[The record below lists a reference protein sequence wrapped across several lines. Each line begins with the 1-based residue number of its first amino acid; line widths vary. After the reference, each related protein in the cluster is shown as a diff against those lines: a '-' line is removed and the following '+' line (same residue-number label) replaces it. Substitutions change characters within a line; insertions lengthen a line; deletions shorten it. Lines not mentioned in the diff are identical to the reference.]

1 MQGLLKGT
9 EMLLTE
15 EKKLNVKICQGS
27 DACEIVCGLISK
39 IEELGRE
46 NEHYRKIIEI
56 ATEEFEKKNG
66 YIIELEKEQQG
77 LKEYISGL
85 EKENKLLKEN
95 LEKEQGNVRLFQKML
110 FSRGS
115 EQQVEQRSDSEK
127 QEEVEYEE
135 TESGYVVKTTKR
147 GAKSGHKGHGR
158 KMHDN
163 LPLKEEIIDLPQ
175 DKKCCEI
182 CGKPLEDTGLCEE
195 SSEISVEK
203 TYYRIVK
210 KRKIYK
216 KTCNCNKRHIFV
228 KAPLPP
234 KLIGKGK
241 FSIEFWIELLINK
254 YMNHLPVT
262 RQISDMKSYG
272 IEVSSGTITGGFQF
286 IYSNYIIIL
295 YNALIIEL
303 RKTKRLHAD
312 ETGYYIFQEIEG
324 KKNHKWYVWGFVC
337 KNVRVFVLDAT
348 RSAKVLYQTLFN
360 MTPDDI
366 EKLTKNKPVDAN
378 NSKPLYIVNADKY
391 SAYKALQN
399 QGLILI
405 AYCWAH
411 QKREFEDAL
420 TKYPQDQ
427 ELKLWCEIW
436 RTKISLLYD
445 VNDERIKHT
454 KGSQD
459 FNQYH
464 NKLSDILD
472 WMEKEIEKQY
482 THPAQI
488 EIMNS
493 MKQHWSGL
501 TLFVQHPEIP
511 MDNNPCE
518 RALRPIVLG
527 INNYWG
533 NCSIWGGQL
542 LAAMHSIIQTCLLHG
557 ISPRSYLSYYFEECS
572 KRNSAP
578 NENEIE
584 LFLPHKLSEKI
595 KQKLKIPEKE
605 VPDDT

>member
-1 MQGLLKGT
+1 MA
-9 EMLLTE
+9 EMLLKQ
-15 EKKLNVKICQGS
+15 EKKSPIKVCLGAVSCETVQKLIDELQLVGVELRKNEQRIS
-27 DACEIVCGLISK
+27 DLEADIK
-39 IEELGRE
+39 ELRI
-46 NEHYRKIIEI
+46 YSL
-56 ATEEFEKKNG
+56 
-66 YIIELEKEQQG
+66 ELEQ
-77 LKEYISGL
+77 
-85 EKENKLLKEN
+85 ENKLLKKE
-95 LEKEQGNVRLFQKML
+95 LEKEKANVRLLQKML
-110 FSRGS
+110 FARGT
-115 EQQVEQRSDSEK
+115 EKQVEQRSGAEK
-127 QEEVEYEE
+127 REEVEYEE

-147 GAKSGHKGHGR
+147 GAKNGHKGHGR
-158 KMHDN
+158 KIPDN
-163 LPLKEEIIDLPQ
+163 LPVKEEIIDLPE

-182 CGKPLEDTGLCEE
+182 CGKPLKDTGLYEV
-195 SSEISVEK
+195 SSEISVK
-203 TYYRIVK
+203 KVYYIKKK

-216 KTCNCNKRHIFV
+216 KTCDCDKCHTLM
-228 KAPLPP
+228 KAPQSP
-234 KLIGKGK
+234 KLIPKGK
-241 FSIEFWIELLINK
+241 FSIEFWVELLINK

-272 IEVSSGTITGGFQF
+272 IEVSSGTITGGLQF
-286 IYSNYIIIL
+286 IYSNYVIAL

-303 RKTKRLHAD
+303 RKTKHLHAD
-312 ETGYYIFQEIEG
+312 ETGYYIFQEVEG
-324 KKNHKWYVWGFVC
+324 KKNYNWYMWGFVC
-337 KNVRVFVLDAT
+337 KSVILFVLDPT

-378 NSKPLYIVNADKY
+378 NSEPVYIVNADKY
-391 SAYKALQN
+391 SSYKALQN
-399 QGLILI
+399 QGLIVI

-427 ELKLWCEIW
+427 ELKPWVEIW
-436 RTKISLLYD
+436 ITKISLLYD

-454 KGSQD
+454 KDSYD

-464 NKLSDILD
+464 NKLIDILN
-472 WMEKEIEKQY
+472 WMEKEIEKQQY

-488 EIMNS
+488 EIMTS

-542 LAAMHSIIQTCLLHG
+542 LAAMHSIIQTCLLHR
-557 ISPRSYLSYYFEECS
+557 ISPRSYLIYYFEECT
-572 KRNSAP
+572 KRNSAHD
-578 NENEIE
+578 ENEID
-584 LFLPHKLSEKI
+584 LFLPHKLSEEI
-595 KQKLKIPEKE
+595 KQKLKIPETE
-605 VPDDT
+605 VLDDT

>member
-1 MQGLLKGT
+1 MA
-9 EMLLTE
+9 EMLLKL
-15 EKKLNVKICQGS
+15 EKKSPVKVCLGAVSCETVQKLIDELQLVGVELRKNEQRIS
-27 DACEIVCGLISK
+27 DLEADIK
-39 IEELGRE
+39 ELRI
-46 NEHYRKIIEI
+46 YSL
-56 ATEEFEKKNG
+56 
-66 YIIELEKEQQG
+66 ELEQ
-77 LKEYISGL
+77 
-85 EKENKLLKEN
+85 ENKLLKKE
-95 LEKEQGNVRLFQKML
+95 LEKEKANVRLLQKML
-110 FSRGS
+110 FARGT
-115 EQQVEQRSDSEK
+115 EKQVEQRSGAEK
-127 QEEVEYEE
+127 REEVEYEE

-147 GAKSGHKGHGR
+147 GAKNGHKGHGR
-158 KMHDN
+158 KIPDN
-163 LPLKEEIIDLPQ
+163 LPVKEEIIDLPE

-182 CGKPLEDTGLCEE
+182 CGKPLKDTGLYEV
-195 SSEISVEK
+195 SSEISVK
-203 TYYRIVK
+203 KVYYIKKK

-216 KTCNCNKRHIFV
+216 KTCDCDKCHTLM
-228 KAPLPP
+228 KAPQSP
-234 KLIGKGK
+234 KLIPKGK
-241 FSIEFWIELLINK
+241 FSIEFWVELLINK

-272 IEVSSGTITGGFQF
+272 IEVSSGTITGGLQF
-286 IYSNYIIIL
+286 IYSNYVIAL

-303 RKTKRLHAD
+303 RKTKHLHAD
-312 ETGYYIFQEIEG
+312 ETGYYIFQEVEG
-324 KKNHKWYVWGFVC
+324 KKNYNWYMWGFVC
-337 KNVRVFVLDAT
+337 KSVILFVLDPT

-378 NSKPLYIVNADKY
+378 NSEPVYIVNADKY
-391 SAYKALQN
+391 SSYKALQN
-399 QGLILI
+399 QGLIVI

-427 ELKLWCEIW
+427 ELKPWVEIW
-436 RTKISLLYD
+436 ITKISLLYD

-454 KGSQD
+454 KDSYD

-464 NKLSDILD
+464 NKLIDILD
-472 WMEKEIEKQY
+472 WMEKEIEKQQY

-488 EIMNS
+488 EIMTS

-542 LAAMHSIIQTCLLHG
+542 LAAMHSIIQTCLLHR
-557 ISPRSYLSYYFEECS
+557 ISPRSYLIYYFEECT
-572 KRNSAP
+572 KRNSAHD
-578 NENEIE
+578 ENEID
-584 LFLPHKLSEKI
+584 LFLPHKLSEEI
-595 KQKLKIPEKE
+595 KQKLKIPETE
-605 VPDDT
+605 VLDDT

>member
-1 MQGLLKGT
+1 MA
-9 EMLLTE
+9 EMLLKL
-15 EKKLNVKICQGS
+15 EKKSPVKVCLGAVSCETVQKLIDELQLVGVELRKNEQRIS
-27 DACEIVCGLISK
+27 DLEADIK
-39 IEELGRE
+39 ELRI
-46 NEHYRKIIEI
+46 YSL
-56 ATEEFEKKNG
+56 
-66 YIIELEKEQQG
+66 ELEQ
-77 LKEYISGL
+77 
-85 EKENKLLKEN
+85 ENKLLKKE
-95 LEKEQGNVRLFQKML
+95 LEKEKANVRLLQKML
-110 FSRGS
+110 FARGT
-115 EQQVEQRSDSEK
+115 EKQVEQRSGAEK
-127 QEEVEYEE
+127 REEVEYEE

-147 GAKSGHKGHGR
+147 GAKNGHKGHGR
-158 KMHDN
+158 KIPDN
-163 LPLKEEIIDLPQ
+163 LPVKEEIIDLPE

-182 CGKPLEDTGLCEE
+182 CGKPLKDTGLYEV
-195 SSEISVEK
+195 SSEISVK
-203 TYYRIVK
+203 KVYYIKKK

-216 KTCNCNKRHIFV
+216 KTCDCDKCHTLM
-228 KAPLPP
+228 KAPQSP
-234 KLIGKGK
+234 KLIPKGK
-241 FSIEFWIELLINK
+241 FSIEFWVELLINK

-272 IEVSSGTITGGFQF
+272 IEVSSGTITGGLQF
-286 IYSNYIIIL
+286 IYSNYVIAL

-303 RKTKRLHAD
+303 RKTKHLHAD
-312 ETGYYIFQEIEG
+312 ETGYYIFQEVEG
-324 KKNHKWYVWGFVC
+324 KKNYNWYMWGFVC
-337 KNVRVFVLDAT
+337 KSVILFVLDPT

-378 NSKPLYIVNADKY
+378 NSEPVYIVNADKY
-391 SAYKALQN
+391 SSYKALQN
-399 QGLILI
+399 QGLIVI

-427 ELKLWCEIW
+427 ELKPWVEIW
-436 RTKISLLYD
+436 ITKISLLYD

-454 KGSQD
+454 KDSYD

-464 NKLSDILD
+464 NKLIDILN
-472 WMEKEIEKQY
+472 WMEKEIEKQQY

-488 EIMNS
+488 EIMTS

-542 LAAMHSIIQTCLLHG
+542 LAAMHSIIQTCLLHR
-557 ISPRSYLSYYFEECS
+557 ISPRSYLIYYFEECT
-572 KRNSAP
+572 KRNSAYD
-578 NENEIE
+578 ENEID
-584 LFLPHKLSEKI
+584 LFLPHKLSEEI
-595 KQKLKIPEKE
+595 KQKLKIPETE
-605 VPDDT
+605 VLDDT

>member
-1 MQGLLKGT
+1 MA
-9 EMLLTE
+9 EMLLKQ
-15 EKKLNVKICQGS
+15 EKKSPVKVCLGAVSCETVQKLIDELQLVGVELRKNEQRIS
-27 DACEIVCGLISK
+27 DLEADIK
-39 IEELGRE
+39 ELRI
-46 NEHYRKIIEI
+46 YSL
-56 ATEEFEKKNG
+56 
-66 YIIELEKEQQG
+66 ELEQ
-77 LKEYISGL
+77 
-85 EKENKLLKEN
+85 ENKLLKKE
-95 LEKEQGNVRLFQKML
+95 LEKEKANVRLLQKML
-110 FSRGS
+110 FARGT
-115 EQQVEQRSDSEK
+115 EKQVEQRSGAEK
-127 QEEVEYEE
+127 REEVEYEE

-147 GAKSGHKGHGR
+147 GAKNGHKGHGR
-158 KMHDN
+158 KIPDN
-163 LPLKEEIIDLPQ
+163 LPVKEEIIDLPE

-182 CGKPLEDTGLCEE
+182 CGKPLKDTGLYEV
-195 SSEISVEK
+195 SSEISVK
-203 TYYRIVK
+203 KVYYIKKK

-216 KTCNCNKRHIFV
+216 KTCDCDKCHTLM
-228 KAPLPP
+228 KAPQSP
-234 KLIGKGK
+234 KLIPKGK
-241 FSIEFWIELLINK
+241 FSIEFWVELLINK

-272 IEVSSGTITGGFQF
+272 IEVSSGTITGGLQF
-286 IYSNYIIIL
+286 IYSNYVIAL

-303 RKTKRLHAD
+303 RKTKHLHAD
-312 ETGYYIFQEIEG
+312 ETGYYIFQEVEG
-324 KKNHKWYVWGFVC
+324 KKNYNWYMWGFVC
-337 KNVRVFVLDAT
+337 KSVILFVLDPT

-378 NSKPLYIVNADKY
+378 NSEPVYIVNADKY
-391 SAYKALQN
+391 SSYKALQN
-399 QGLILI
+399 QGLIVI

-427 ELKLWCEIW
+427 ELKPWVEIW
-436 RTKISLLYD
+436 ITKISLLYD

-454 KGSQD
+454 KDSYD

-464 NKLSDILD
+464 NKLIDILN
-472 WMEKEIEKQY
+472 WMEKEIEKQQY

-488 EIMNS
+488 EIMTS

-542 LAAMHSIIQTCLLHG
+542 LAAMHSIIQTCLLHR
-557 ISPRSYLSYYFEECS
+557 ISPRSYLIYYFEECT
-572 KRNSAP
+572 KRNSAYD
-578 NENEIE
+578 ENEID
-584 LFLPHKLSEKI
+584 LFLPHKLSEEI
-595 KQKLKIPEKE
+595 KQKLKIPETE
-605 VPDDT
+605 VLDDT

>member
-1 MQGLLKGT
+1 MA
-9 EMLLTE
+9 EMLLKL
-15 EKKLNVKICQGS
+15 EKKSPVKVCLGAVSCETVQKLIDELQLVGVELRKNEQRIS
-27 DACEIVCGLISK
+27 DLESDIK
-39 IEELGRE
+39 ELRI
-46 NEHYRKIIEI
+46 YSL
-56 ATEEFEKKNG
+56 
-66 YIIELEKEQQG
+66 ELEQ
-77 LKEYISGL
+77 
-85 EKENKLLKEN
+85 ENKLLKKE
-95 LEKEQGNVRLFQKML
+95 LEKEKANVRLLQKML
-110 FSRGS
+110 FARGT
-115 EQQVEQRSDSEK
+115 EKQVEQRSGAEK
-127 QEEVEYEE
+127 REEVEYEE

-147 GAKSGHKGHGR
+147 GAKNGHKGHGR
-158 KMHDN
+158 KIPDN
-163 LPLKEEIIDLPQ
+163 LPVKEEIIDLPE

-182 CGKPLEDTGLCEE
+182 CGKPLKDTGLYEV
-195 SSEISVEK
+195 SSEISVK
-203 TYYRIVK
+203 KVYYIKKK

-216 KTCNCNKRHIFV
+216 KTCDCDKCHTLM
-228 KAPLPP
+228 KAPQSP
-234 KLIGKGK
+234 KLIPKGK
-241 FSIEFWIELLINK
+241 FSIEFWVELLINK

-272 IEVSSGTITGGFQF
+272 IEVSSGTITGGLQF
-286 IYSNYIIIL
+286 IYSNYVIAL

-303 RKTKRLHAD
+303 RKTKHLHAD
-312 ETGYYIFQEIEG
+312 ETGYYIFQEVEG
-324 KKNHKWYVWGFVC
+324 KKNYNWYMWGFVC
-337 KNVRVFVLDAT
+337 KSVILFVLDPT

-378 NSKPLYIVNADKY
+378 NSEPVYIVNADKY
-391 SAYKALQN
+391 SSYKALQN
-399 QGLILI
+399 QGLIVI

-427 ELKLWCEIW
+427 ELKPWVEIW
-436 RTKISLLYD
+436 ITKISLLYD

-454 KGSQD
+454 KDSYD

-464 NKLSDILD
+464 NKLIDILD
-472 WMEKEIEKQY
+472 WMEKEIEKQQY

-488 EIMNS
+488 EIMTS

-542 LAAMHSIIQTCLLHG
+542 LAAMHSIIQTCLLHR
-557 ISPRSYLSYYFEECS
+557 ISPRSYLIYYFEECT
-572 KRNSAP
+572 KRNSAYD
-578 NENEIE
+578 ENEID
-584 LFLPHKLSEKI
+584 LFLPHKLSEEI
-595 KQKLKIPEKE
+595 KQKLKIPETE
-605 VPDDT
+605 VLDDT

>member
-1 MQGLLKGT
+1 MA
-9 EMLLTE
+9 EMLLKL
-15 EKKLNVKICQGS
+15 EKKSPVKVCLGAVSCETVQKLIDELQLVGVELRKNEQRIS
-27 DACEIVCGLISK
+27 DLESDIK
-39 IEELGRE
+39 ELRI
-46 NEHYRKIIEI
+46 YSL
-56 ATEEFEKKNG
+56 
-66 YIIELEKEQQG
+66 ELEQ
-77 LKEYISGL
+77 
-85 EKENKLLKEN
+85 ENKLLKKE
-95 LEKEQGNVRLFQKML
+95 LEKEKANVRLLQKML
-110 FSRGS
+110 FARGT
-115 EQQVEQRSDSEK
+115 EKQVEQRSGAEK
-127 QEEVEYEE
+127 REEVEYEE

-147 GAKSGHKGHGR
+147 GAKNGHKGHGR
-158 KMHDN
+158 KIPDN
-163 LPLKEEIIDLPQ
+163 LPVKEEIIDLPE

-182 CGKPLEDTGLCEE
+182 CGKPLKDTGLYEV
-195 SSEISVEK
+195 SSEISVK
-203 TYYRIVK
+203 KVYYIKKK

-216 KTCNCNKRHIFV
+216 KTCDCDKCHTLM
-228 KAPLPP
+228 KAPQSP
-234 KLIGKGK
+234 KLIPKGK
-241 FSIEFWIELLINK
+241 FSIEFWVELLINK

-272 IEVSSGTITGGFQF
+272 IEVSSGTITGGLQF
-286 IYSNYIIIL
+286 IYSNYVIAL

-303 RKTKRLHAD
+303 RKTKHLHAD
-312 ETGYYIFQEIEG
+312 ETGYYIFQEVEG
-324 KKNHKWYVWGFVC
+324 KKNYNWYMWGFVC
-337 KNVRVFVLDAT
+337 KSVILFVLDPT

-378 NSKPLYIVNADKY
+378 NSEPVYIVNADKY
-391 SAYKALQN
+391 SSYKALQN
-399 QGLILI
+399 QGLIVI

-427 ELKLWCEIW
+427 ELKPWVEIW
-436 RTKISLLYD
+436 ITKISLLYD

-454 KGSQD
+454 KDSYD

-464 NKLSDILD
+464 NKLIDILD
-472 WMEKEIEKQY
+472 WMEKEIEKQQY

-488 EIMNS
+488 EIMTS

-542 LAAMHSIIQTCLLHG
+542 LAAMHSIIQTCLLHR
-557 ISPRSYLSYYFEECS
+557 ISPRSYLIYYFEECT
-572 KRNSAP
+572 KRNSAHD
-578 NENEIE
+578 ENEID
-584 LFLPHKLSEKI
+584 LFLPHKLSEEI
-595 KQKLKIPEKE
+595 KQKLKIPETE
-605 VPDDT
+605 VLDDT

>member
-1 MQGLLKGT
+1 MA
-9 EMLLTE
+9 EMLLKL
-15 EKKLNVKICQGS
+15 EKKSPVKVCLGAVSCETVQKLIDELRLVGVELRKNEQRIS
-27 DACEIVCGLISK
+27 DLEADIK
-39 IEELGRE
+39 ELRI
-46 NEHYRKIIEI
+46 YSL
-56 ATEEFEKKNG
+56 
-66 YIIELEKEQQG
+66 ELEQ
-77 LKEYISGL
+77 
-85 EKENKLLKEN
+85 ENKLLKKE
-95 LEKEQGNVRLFQKML
+95 LEKEKANVRLLQKML
-110 FSRGS
+110 FARGT
-115 EQQVEQRSDSEK
+115 EKQVEQRSGAEK
-127 QEEVEYEE
+127 REEVEYEE

-147 GAKSGHKGHGR
+147 GAKNGHKGHGR
-158 KMHDN
+158 KIPDN
-163 LPLKEEIIDLPQ
+163 LPVKEEIIDLPE

-182 CGKPLEDTGLCEE
+182 CGKPLKDTGLYEV
-195 SSEISVEK
+195 SSEISVK
-203 TYYRIVK
+203 KVYYIKKK

-216 KTCNCNKRHIFV
+216 KTCDCDKCHTLM
-228 KAPLPP
+228 KAPQSP
-234 KLIGKGK
+234 KLIPKGK
-241 FSIEFWIELLINK
+241 FSIEFWVELLINK

-272 IEVSSGTITGGFQF
+272 IEVSSGTITGGLQF
-286 IYSNYIIIL
+286 IYSNYVIAL

-303 RKTKRLHAD
+303 RKTKHLHAD
-312 ETGYYIFQEIEG
+312 ETGYYIFQEVEG
-324 KKNHKWYVWGFVC
+324 KKNYNWYMWGFVC
-337 KNVRVFVLDAT
+337 KSVILFVLDPT

-378 NSKPLYIVNADKY
+378 NSEPVYIVNADKY
-391 SAYKALQN
+391 SSYKALQN
-399 QGLILI
+399 QGLIVI

-427 ELKLWCEIW
+427 ELKPWVEIW
-436 RTKISLLYD
+436 ITKISLLYD

-454 KGSQD
+454 KDSYD

-464 NKLSDILD
+464 NKLIDILD
-472 WMEKEIEKQY
+472 WMEKEIEKQQY

-488 EIMNS
+488 EIMTS

-542 LAAMHSIIQTCLLHG
+542 LAAMHSIIQTCLLHR
-557 ISPRSYLSYYFEECS
+557 ISPRSYLIYYFEECT
-572 KRNSAP
+572 KRNSAYD
-578 NENEIE
+578 ENEID
-584 LFLPHKLSEKI
+584 LFLPHKLSEEI
-595 KQKLKIPEKE
+595 KQKLKIPETE
-605 VPDDT
+605 VLDDT

>member
-1 MQGLLKGT
+1 MA
-9 EMLLTE
+9 EMLLKL
-15 EKKLNVKICQGS
+15 EKKSPIKVCLGAVSCETVQKLIDELQLVGVELRKNEQRIS
-27 DACEIVCGLISK
+27 DLEADIK
-39 IEELGRE
+39 ELRI
-46 NEHYRKIIEI
+46 YSL
-56 ATEEFEKKNG
+56 
-66 YIIELEKEQQG
+66 ELEQ
-77 LKEYISGL
+77 
-85 EKENKLLKEN
+85 ENKLLKKE
-95 LEKEQGNVRLFQKML
+95 LEKEKANVRLLQKML
-110 FSRGS
+110 FARGT
-115 EQQVEQRSDSEK
+115 EKQVEQRSGAEK
-127 QEEVEYEE
+127 REEVEYEE

-147 GAKSGHKGHGR
+147 GAKNGHKGHGR
-158 KMHDN
+158 KIPDN
-163 LPLKEEIIDLPQ
+163 LPVKEEIIDLPE

-182 CGKPLEDTGLCEE
+182 CGKPLKDTGLYEV
-195 SSEISVEK
+195 SSEISVK
-203 TYYRIVK
+203 KVYYIKKK

-216 KTCNCNKRHIFV
+216 KTCDCDKCHTLM
-228 KAPLPP
+228 KAPRSP
-234 KLIGKGK
+234 KLIPKGK
-241 FSIEFWIELLINK
+241 FSIEFWVELLINK

-272 IEVSSGTITGGFQF
+272 IEVSSGTITGGLQF
-286 IYSNYIIIL
+286 IYSNYVIAL

-303 RKTKRLHAD
+303 RKTKHLHAD
-312 ETGYYIFQEIEG
+312 ETGYYIFQEVEG
-324 KKNHKWYVWGFVC
+324 KKNYNWYMWGFVC
-337 KNVRVFVLDAT
+337 KSVILFVLDPT

-378 NSKPLYIVNADKY
+378 NSEPVYIVNADKY
-391 SAYKALQN
+391 SSYKALQN
-399 QGLILI
+399 QGLIVI

-427 ELKLWCEIW
+427 ELKPWVEIW
-436 RTKISLLYD
+436 ITKISLLYD

-454 KGSQD
+454 KDSYD

-464 NKLSDILD
+464 NKLIDILD
-472 WMEKEIEKQY
+472 WMEKEIEKQQY

-488 EIMNS
+488 EIMTS

-542 LAAMHSIIQTCLLHG
+542 LAAMHSIIQTCLLHR
-557 ISPRSYLSYYFEECS
+557 ISPRSYLIYYFEECT
-572 KRNSAP
+572 KRNSAYD
-578 NENEIE
+578 ENEID
-584 LFLPHKLSEKI
+584 LFLPHKLSEEI
-595 KQKLKIPEKE
+595 KQKLKIPETE
-605 VPDDT
+605 VLDDT

>member
-1 MQGLLKGT
+1 MA
-9 EMLLTE
+9 EMLLKL
-15 EKKLNVKICQGS
+15 EKKSPVKVCLGAVSCETVQKLIDELQLVGVELRKNEQHIS
-27 DACEIVCGLISK
+27 DLEADIK
-39 IEELGRE
+39 ELRI
-46 NEHYRKIIEI
+46 YSL
-56 ATEEFEKKNG
+56 
-66 YIIELEKEQQG
+66 ELEQ
-77 LKEYISGL
+77 
-85 EKENKLLKEN
+85 ENKLLKKE
-95 LEKEQGNVRLFQKML
+95 LEKEKANVRLLQKML
-110 FSRGS
+110 FARGT
-115 EQQVEQRSDSEK
+115 EKQVEQRSGAEK
-127 QEEVEYEE
+127 REEVEYEE

-147 GAKSGHKGHGR
+147 GAKNGHKGHGR
-158 KMHDN
+158 KIPDN
-163 LPLKEEIIDLPQ
+163 LPVKEEIIDLPE

-182 CGKPLEDTGLCEE
+182 CGKPLKDTGLYEV
-195 SSEISVEK
+195 SSEISVK
-203 TYYRIVK
+203 KVYYIKKK

-216 KTCNCNKRHIFV
+216 KTCDCDKCHTLM
-228 KAPLPP
+228 KAPQSP
-234 KLIGKGK
+234 KLIPKGK
-241 FSIEFWIELLINK
+241 FSIEFWVELLINK

-272 IEVSSGTITGGFQF
+272 IEVSSGTITGGLQF
-286 IYSNYIIIL
+286 IYSNYVIAL

-303 RKTKRLHAD
+303 RKTKHLHAD
-312 ETGYYIFQEIEG
+312 ETGYYIFQEVEG
-324 KKNHKWYVWGFVC
+324 KKNYNWYMWGFVC
-337 KNVRVFVLDAT
+337 KSVILFVLDPT

-378 NSKPLYIVNADKY
+378 NSEPVYIVNADKY
-391 SAYKALQN
+391 SSYKALQN
-399 QGLILI
+399 QGLIVI

-427 ELKLWCEIW
+427 ELKPWVEIW
-436 RTKISLLYD
+436 ITKISLLYD

-454 KGSQD
+454 KDSYD

-464 NKLSDILD
+464 NKLIDILD
-472 WMEKEIEKQY
+472 WMEKEIEKQQY

-488 EIMNS
+488 EIMTS

-542 LAAMHSIIQTCLLHG
+542 LAAMHSIIQTCLLHR
-557 ISPRSYLSYYFEECS
+557 ISPRSYLIYYFEECT
-572 KRNSAP
+572 KRNSAHD
-578 NENEIE
+578 ENEID
-584 LFLPHKLSEKI
+584 LFLPHKLSEEI
-595 KQKLKIPEKE
+595 KQKLKIPETE
-605 VPDDT
+605 VLDDT

>member
-1 MQGLLKGT
+1 MA
-9 EMLLTE
+9 EMLLKL
-15 EKKLNVKICQGS
+15 EKKSPIKVCLGAVSCETVQKLIDELQLVGVELRKNEQRIS
-27 DACEIVCGLISK
+27 DLEADIK
-39 IEELGRE
+39 ELRI
-46 NEHYRKIIEI
+46 YSL
-56 ATEEFEKKNG
+56 
-66 YIIELEKEQQG
+66 ELEQ
-77 LKEYISGL
+77 
-85 EKENKLLKEN
+85 ENKLLKKE
-95 LEKEQGNVRLFQKML
+95 LEKEKANVRLLQKML
-110 FSRGS
+110 FARGT
-115 EQQVEQRSDSEK
+115 EKQVEQRSGAEK
-127 QEEVEYEE
+127 REEVEYEE

-147 GAKSGHKGHGR
+147 GAKNGHKGHGR
-158 KMHDN
+158 KIPDN
-163 LPLKEEIIDLPQ
+163 LPVKEEIIDLPE

-182 CGKPLEDTGLCEE
+182 CGKPLKDTGLYEV
-195 SSEISVEK
+195 SSEISVK
-203 TYYRIVK
+203 KVYYIKKK

-216 KTCNCNKRHIFV
+216 KTCDCDKCHTLM
-228 KAPLPP
+228 KAPQSP
-234 KLIGKGK
+234 KLIPKGK
-241 FSIEFWIELLINK
+241 FSIEFWVELLINK

-272 IEVSSGTITGGFQF
+272 IEVSSGTITGGLQF
-286 IYSNYIIIL
+286 IYSNYVIAL

-303 RKTKRLHAD
+303 RKTKHLHAD
-312 ETGYYIFQEIEG
+312 ETGYYIFQEVEG
-324 KKNHKWYVWGFVC
+324 KKNYNWYMWGFVC
-337 KNVRVFVLDAT
+337 KSVILFVLDPT

-378 NSKPLYIVNADKY
+378 NSEPVYIVNADKY
-391 SAYKALQN
+391 SSYKALQN
-399 QGLILI
+399 QGLIVI

-427 ELKLWCEIW
+427 ELKPWVEIW
-436 RTKISLLYD
+436 ITKISLLYD

-454 KGSQD
+454 KDSYD

-464 NKLSDILD
+464 NKLIDILD
-472 WMEKEIEKQY
+472 WMEKEIEKQQY

-488 EIMNS
+488 EIMTS

-542 LAAMHSIIQTCLLHG
+542 LAAMHSIIQTCLLHR
-557 ISPRSYLSYYFEECS
+557 ISPRSYLIYYFEECT
-572 KRNSAP
+572 KRNSAYD
-578 NENEIE
+578 ENEID
-584 LFLPHKLSEKI
+584 LFLPHKLSEEI
-595 KQKLKIPEKE
+595 KQKLKIPETE
-605 VPDDT
+605 VLDDT

>member
-1 MQGLLKGT
+1 MA
-9 EMLLTE
+9 EMLLKL
-15 EKKLNVKICQGS
+15 EKKSPIKVCLGAVSCETVQKLIDELQLVGVELRKNEQRIS
-27 DACEIVCGLISK
+27 DLEADIK
-39 IEELGRE
+39 ELRI
-46 NEHYRKIIEI
+46 YSL
-56 ATEEFEKKNG
+56 
-66 YIIELEKEQQG
+66 ELEQ
-77 LKEYISGL
+77 
-85 EKENKLLKEN
+85 ENKLLKKE
-95 LEKEQGNVRLFQKML
+95 LEKEKANVRLLQKML
-110 FSRGS
+110 FARGT
-115 EQQVEQRSDSEK
+115 EKQVEQRSGAEK
-127 QEEVEYEE
+127 REEVEYEE

-147 GAKSGHKGHGR
+147 GAKNGHKGHGR
-158 KMHDN
+158 KIPDN
-163 LPLKEEIIDLPQ
+163 LPVKEEIIDLPE

-182 CGKPLEDTGLCEE
+182 CGKPLKDTGLYEV
-195 SSEISVEK
+195 SSEISVK
-203 TYYRIVK
+203 KVYYIKKK

-216 KTCNCNKRHIFV
+216 KTCDCDKCHTLM
-228 KAPLPP
+228 KAPQSP
-234 KLIGKGK
+234 KLIPKGK
-241 FSIEFWIELLINK
+241 FSIEFWVELLINK

-272 IEVSSGTITGGFQF
+272 IEVSSGTITGGLQF
-286 IYSNYIIIL
+286 IYSNYVIAL

-303 RKTKRLHAD
+303 RKTKHLHAD
-312 ETGYYIFQEIEG
+312 ETGYYIFQEVEG
-324 KKNHKWYVWGFVC
+324 KKNYNWYMWGFVC
-337 KNVRVFVLDAT
+337 KSVILFVLDPT

-378 NSKPLYIVNADKY
+378 NSEPVYIVNADKY
-391 SAYKALQN
+391 SSYKALQN
-399 QGLILI
+399 QGLIVI

-427 ELKLWCEIW
+427 ELKPWVEIW
-436 RTKISLLYD
+436 ITKISLLYD

-454 KGSQD
+454 KDSYD

-464 NKLSDILD
+464 NKLIDILD
-472 WMEKEIEKQY
+472 WMEKEIEKQQY

-488 EIMNS
+488 EIMTS

-542 LAAMHSIIQTCLLHG
+542 LAAMHSIIQTCLLHR
-557 ISPRSYLSYYFEECS
+557 ISPRSYLIYYFEECT
-572 KRNSAP
+572 KRNSAHD
-578 NENEIE
+578 ENEID
-584 LFLPHKLSEKI
+584 LFLPHKLSEEI
-595 KQKLKIPEKE
+595 KQKLKIPETE
-605 VPDDT
+605 VLDDT

>member
-1 MQGLLKGT
+1 MA
-9 EMLLTE
+9 EMLLKL
-15 EKKLNVKICQGS
+15 EKKSPIKVCLGAVSCETVQKLIDELQLVGVELRKNEQRIS
-27 DACEIVCGLISK
+27 DLEADIK
-39 IEELGRE
+39 ELRI
-46 NEHYRKIIEI
+46 YSL
-56 ATEEFEKKNG
+56 
-66 YIIELEKEQQG
+66 ELEQ
-77 LKEYISGL
+77 
-85 EKENKLLKEN
+85 ENKLLKKE
-95 LEKEQGNVRLFQKML
+95 LEKEKANVRLLQKML
-110 FSRGS
+110 FARGT
-115 EQQVEQRSDSEK
+115 EKQVEQRSGAEK
-127 QEEVEYEE
+127 REEVEYEE

-147 GAKSGHKGHGR
+147 GAKNGHKGHGR
-158 KMHDN
+158 KIPDN
-163 LPLKEEIIDLPQ
+163 LPVKEEIIDLPE

-182 CGKPLEDTGLCEE
+182 CGKPLKDTGLYEV
-195 SSEISVEK
+195 SSEISVK
-203 TYYRIVK
+203 KVYYIKKK

-216 KTCNCNKRHIFV
+216 KTCDCDKCHTLM
-228 KAPLPP
+228 KAPQSP
-234 KLIGKGK
+234 KLIPKGK
-241 FSIEFWIELLINK
+241 FSIEFWVELLINK

-272 IEVSSGTITGGFQF
+272 IEVSSGTITGGLQF
-286 IYSNYIIIL
+286 IYSNYVIAL

-303 RKTKRLHAD
+303 RKTKHLHAD
-312 ETGYYIFQEIEG
+312 ETGYYIFQEVEG
-324 KKNHKWYVWGFVC
+324 KKNYNWYMWGFVC
-337 KNVRVFVLDAT
+337 KSVILFVLDPT

-378 NSKPLYIVNADKY
+378 NSEPVYIVNADKY
-391 SAYKALQN
+391 SSYKALQN
-399 QGLILI
+399 QGLIVI

-427 ELKLWCEIW
+427 ELKPWVEIW
-436 RTKISLLYD
+436 ITKISLLYD

-454 KGSQD
+454 KDSYD

-464 NKLSDILD
+464 NKLIDILN
-472 WMEKEIEKQY
+472 WMEKEIEKQQY

-488 EIMNS
+488 EIMTS

-542 LAAMHSIIQTCLLHG
+542 LAAMHSIIQTCLLHR
-557 ISPRSYLSYYFEECS
+557 ISPRSYLIYYFEECT
-572 KRNSAP
+572 KRNSAHD
-578 NENEIE
+578 ENEID
-584 LFLPHKLSEKI
+584 LFLPHKLSEEI
-595 KQKLKIPEKE
+595 KQKLKIPETE
-605 VPDDT
+605 VLDDT

>member
-1 MQGLLKGT
+1 MA
-9 EMLLTE
+9 EMLLKL
-15 EKKLNVKICQGS
+15 EKKSPVKVCLGAVSCETVQKLIDELQLVGVELRKNEQHIS
-27 DACEIVCGLISK
+27 DLEADIK
-39 IEELGRE
+39 ELRI
-46 NEHYRKIIEI
+46 YSL
-56 ATEEFEKKNG
+56 
-66 YIIELEKEQQG
+66 ELEQ
-77 LKEYISGL
+77 
-85 EKENKLLKEN
+85 ENKLLKKE
-95 LEKEQGNVRLFQKML
+95 LEKEKANVRLLQKML
-110 FSRGS
+110 FARGT
-115 EQQVEQRSDSEK
+115 EKQVEQRSGAEK
-127 QEEVEYEE
+127 REEVEYEE

-147 GAKSGHKGHGR
+147 GAKNGHKGHGR
-158 KMHDN
+158 KIPDN
-163 LPLKEEIIDLPQ
+163 LPVKEEIIDLPE

-182 CGKPLEDTGLCEE
+182 CGKPLKDTGLYEV
-195 SSEISVEK
+195 SSEISVK
-203 TYYRIVK
+203 KVYYIKKK

-216 KTCNCNKRHIFV
+216 KTCDCDKCHTLM
-228 KAPLPP
+228 KAPQSP
-234 KLIGKGK
+234 KLIPKGK
-241 FSIEFWIELLINK
+241 FSIEFWVELLINK

-272 IEVSSGTITGGFQF
+272 IEVSSGTITGGLQF
-286 IYSNYIIIL
+286 IYSNYVIAL

-303 RKTKRLHAD
+303 RKTKHLHAD
-312 ETGYYIFQEIEG
+312 ETGYYIFQEVEG
-324 KKNHKWYVWGFVC
+324 KKNYNWYMWGFVC
-337 KNVRVFVLDAT
+337 KSVILFVLDPT

-378 NSKPLYIVNADKY
+378 NSEPVYIVNADKY
-391 SAYKALQN
+391 SSYKALQN
-399 QGLILI
+399 QGLIVI

-427 ELKLWCEIW
+427 ELKPWVEIW
-436 RTKISLLYD
+436 ITKISLLYD

-454 KGSQD
+454 KDSYD

-464 NKLSDILD
+464 NKLIDILN
-472 WMEKEIEKQY
+472 WMEKEIEKQQY

-488 EIMNS
+488 EIMTS

-542 LAAMHSIIQTCLLHG
+542 LAAMHSIIQTCLLHR
-557 ISPRSYLSYYFEECS
+557 ISPRSYLIYYFEECT
-572 KRNSAP
+572 KRNSAHD
-578 NENEIE
+578 ENEID
-584 LFLPHKLSEKI
+584 LFLPHKLSEEI
-595 KQKLKIPEKE
+595 KQKLKIPETE
-605 VPDDT
+605 VLDDT

>member
-1 MQGLLKGT
+1 MA
-9 EMLLTE
+9 EMLLKQ
-15 EKKLNVKICQGS
+15 EKKSPIKVCLGAVSCETVQKLIDELQLVGVELRKNEQRIS
-27 DACEIVCGLISK
+27 DLEADIK
-39 IEELGRE
+39 ELRI
-46 NEHYRKIIEI
+46 YSL
-56 ATEEFEKKNG
+56 
-66 YIIELEKEQQG
+66 ELEQ
-77 LKEYISGL
+77 
-85 EKENKLLKEN
+85 ENKLLKKE
-95 LEKEQGNVRLFQKML
+95 LEKEKANVRLLQKML
-110 FSRGS
+110 FARGT
-115 EQQVEQRSDSEK
+115 EKQVEQRSGAEK
-127 QEEVEYEE
+127 REEVEYEE

-147 GAKSGHKGHGR
+147 GAKNGHKGHGR
-158 KMHDN
+158 KIPDN
-163 LPLKEEIIDLPQ
+163 LPVKEEIIDLPE

-182 CGKPLEDTGLCEE
+182 CGKPLKDTGLYEV
-195 SSEISVEK
+195 SSEISVK
-203 TYYRIVK
+203 KVYYIKKK

-216 KTCNCNKRHIFV
+216 KTCDCDKCHTLM
-228 KAPLPP
+228 KAPQSP
-234 KLIGKGK
+234 KLIPKGK
-241 FSIEFWIELLINK
+241 FSIEFWVELLINK

-272 IEVSSGTITGGFQF
+272 IEVSSGTITGGLQF
-286 IYSNYIIIL
+286 IYSNYVIAL

-303 RKTKRLHAD
+303 RKTKHLHAD
-312 ETGYYIFQEIEG
+312 ETGYYIFQEVEG
-324 KKNHKWYVWGFVC
+324 KKNYNWYMWGFVC
-337 KNVRVFVLDAT
+337 KSVILFVLDPT

-378 NSKPLYIVNADKY
+378 NSEPVYIVNADKY
-391 SAYKALQN
+391 SSYKALQN
-399 QGLILI
+399 QGLIVI

-427 ELKLWCEIW
+427 ELKPWVEIW
-436 RTKISLLYD
+436 ITKISLLYD

-454 KGSQD
+454 KDSYD

-464 NKLSDILD
+464 NKLIDILD
-472 WMEKEIEKQY
+472 WMEKEIEKQQY

-488 EIMNS
+488 EIMTS

-542 LAAMHSIIQTCLLHG
+542 LAAMHSIIQTCLLHR
-557 ISPRSYLSYYFEECS
+557 ISPRSYLIYYFEECT
-572 KRNSAP
+572 KRNSAHD
-578 NENEIE
+578 ENEID
-584 LFLPHKLSEKI
+584 LFLPHKLSEEI
-595 KQKLKIPEKE
+595 KQKLKIPETE
-605 VPDDT
+605 VLDDT

>member
-1 MQGLLKGT
+1 MA
-9 EMLLTE
+9 EMLLKQ
-15 EKKLNVKICQGS
+15 EKKSPIKVCLGAVSCETVQKLIDELQLVGVELRKNEQRIS
-27 DACEIVCGLISK
+27 DLEADIK
-39 IEELGRE
+39 ELRI
-46 NEHYRKIIEI
+46 YSL
-56 ATEEFEKKNG
+56 
-66 YIIELEKEQQG
+66 ELEQ
-77 LKEYISGL
+77 
-85 EKENKLLKEN
+85 ENKLLKKE
-95 LEKEQGNVRLFQKML
+95 LEKEKANVRLLQKML
-110 FSRGS
+110 FARGT
-115 EQQVEQRSDSEK
+115 EKQVEQRSGAEK
-127 QEEVEYEE
+127 REEVEYEE

-147 GAKSGHKGHGR
+147 GAKNGHKGHGR
-158 KMHDN
+158 KIPDN
-163 LPLKEEIIDLPQ
+163 LPVKEEIIDLPE

-182 CGKPLEDTGLCEE
+182 CGKPLKDTGLYEV
-195 SSEISVEK
+195 SSEISVK
-203 TYYRIVK
+203 KVYYIKKK

-216 KTCNCNKRHIFV
+216 KTCDCDKCHTLM
-228 KAPLPP
+228 KAPQSP
-234 KLIGKGK
+234 KLIPKGK
-241 FSIEFWIELLINK
+241 FSIEFWVELLINK

-272 IEVSSGTITGGFQF
+272 IEVSSGTITGGLQF
-286 IYSNYIIIL
+286 IYSNYVIAL

-303 RKTKRLHAD
+303 RKTKHLHAD
-312 ETGYYIFQEIEG
+312 ETGYYIFQEVEG
-324 KKNHKWYVWGFVC
+324 KKNYNWYMWGFVC
-337 KNVRVFVLDAT
+337 KSVILFVLDPT

-378 NSKPLYIVNADKY
+378 NSEPVYIVNADKY
-391 SAYKALQN
+391 SSYKALQN
-399 QGLILI
+399 QGLIVI

-427 ELKLWCEIW
+427 ELKPWVEIW
-436 RTKISLLYD
+436 ITKISLLYD

-454 KGSQD
+454 KDSYD

-464 NKLSDILD
+464 NKLIDILN
-472 WMEKEIEKQY
+472 WMEKEIEKQQY

-488 EIMNS
+488 EIMTS

-542 LAAMHSIIQTCLLHG
+542 LAAMHSIIQTCLLHR
-557 ISPRSYLSYYFEECS
+557 ISPRSYLIYYFEECT
-572 KRNSAP
+572 KRNSAYD
-578 NENEIE
+578 ENEID
-584 LFLPHKLSEKI
+584 LFLPHKLSEEI
-595 KQKLKIPEKE
+595 KQKLKIPETE
-605 VPDDT
+605 VLDDT

>member
-1 MQGLLKGT
+1 MA
-9 EMLLTE
+9 EMLLKL
-15 EKKLNVKICQGS
+15 EKKSPIKVCLGAVSCETVQNLIDELQLVGVELRKNEQRIS
-27 DACEIVCGLISK
+27 DLEADIK
-39 IEELGRE
+39 ELRI
-46 NEHYRKIIEI
+46 YSL
-56 ATEEFEKKNG
+56 
-66 YIIELEKEQQG
+66 ELEQ
-77 LKEYISGL
+77 
-85 EKENKLLKEN
+85 ENKLLKKE
-95 LEKEQGNVRLFQKML
+95 LEKEKANVRLLQKML
-110 FSRGS
+110 FARGT
-115 EQQVEQRSDSEK
+115 EKQVEQRSGAEK
-127 QEEVEYEE
+127 REEVEYEE

-147 GAKSGHKGHGR
+147 GAKNGHKGHGR
-158 KMHDN
+158 KIPDN
-163 LPLKEEIIDLPQ
+163 LPVKEEIIDLPE

-182 CGKPLEDTGLCEE
+182 CGKPLKDTGLYEV
-195 SSEISVEK
+195 SSEISVK
-203 TYYRIVK
+203 KVYYIKKK

-216 KTCNCNKRHIFV
+216 KTCDCDKCHTLM
-228 KAPLPP
+228 KAPQSP
-234 KLIGKGK
+234 KLIPKGK
-241 FSIEFWIELLINK
+241 FSIEFWVELLINK

-272 IEVSSGTITGGFQF
+272 IEVSSGTITGGLQF
-286 IYSNYIIIL
+286 IYSNYVIAL

-303 RKTKRLHAD
+303 RKTKHLHAD
-312 ETGYYIFQEIEG
+312 ETGYYIFQEVEG
-324 KKNHKWYVWGFVC
+324 KKNYNWYMWGFVC
-337 KNVRVFVLDAT
+337 KSVILFVLDPT

-378 NSKPLYIVNADKY
+378 NSEPVYIVNADKY
-391 SAYKALQN
+391 SSYKALQN
-399 QGLILI
+399 QGLIVI

-427 ELKLWCEIW
+427 ELKPWVEIW
-436 RTKISLLYD
+436 ITKISLLYD

-454 KGSQD
+454 KDSYD

-464 NKLSDILD
+464 NKLIDILD
-472 WMEKEIEKQY
+472 WMEKEIEKQQY

-488 EIMNS
+488 EIMTS

-542 LAAMHSIIQTCLLHG
+542 LAAMHSIIQTCLLHR
-557 ISPRSYLSYYFEECS
+557 ISPRSYLIYYFEECT
-572 KRNSAP
+572 KRNSAYD
-578 NENEIE
+578 ENEID
-584 LFLPHKLSEKI
+584 LFLPHKLSEEI
-595 KQKLKIPEKE
+595 KQKLKIPETE
-605 VPDDT
+605 VLDDT

>member
-1 MQGLLKGT
+1 MA
-9 EMLLTE
+9 EMLLKL
-15 EKKLNVKICQGS
+15 EKKSPIKVCLGAVSCETVQKLIDELQLVGVELRKNEQRIS
-27 DACEIVCGLISK
+27 DLEADIK
-39 IEELGRE
+39 ELRI
-46 NEHYRKIIEI
+46 YSL
-56 ATEEFEKKNG
+56 
-66 YIIELEKEQQG
+66 ELEQ
-77 LKEYISGL
+77 
-85 EKENKLLKEN
+85 ENKLLKKE
-95 LEKEQGNVRLFQKML
+95 LEKEKANVRLLQKML
-110 FSRGS
+110 FARGT
-115 EQQVEQRSDSEK
+115 EKQVEQRSGAEK
-127 QEEVEYEE
+127 REEVEYEE

-147 GAKSGHKGHGR
+147 GAKNGHKGHGR
-158 KMHDN
+158 KIPDN
-163 LPLKEEIIDLPQ
+163 LPVKEEIIDLPE

-182 CGKPLEDTGLCEE
+182 CGKPLKDTGLYEV
-195 SSEISVEK
+195 SSEISVK
-203 TYYRIVK
+203 KVYYIKKK

-216 KTCNCNKRHIFV
+216 KTCDCDKCHTLM
-228 KAPLPP
+228 KAPRSP
-234 KLIGKGK
+234 KLIPKGK
-241 FSIEFWIELLINK
+241 FSIEFWVELLINK

-272 IEVSSGTITGGFQF
+272 IEVSSGTITGGLQF
-286 IYSNYIIIL
+286 IYSNYVIAL

-303 RKTKRLHAD
+303 RKTKHLHAD
-312 ETGYYIFQEIEG
+312 ETGYYIFQEVEG
-324 KKNHKWYVWGFVC
+324 KKNYNWYMWGFVC
-337 KNVRVFVLDAT
+337 KSVILFVLDPT

-378 NSKPLYIVNADKY
+378 NSEPVYIVNADKY
-391 SAYKALQN
+391 SSYKALQN
-399 QGLILI
+399 QGLIVI

-427 ELKLWCEIW
+427 ELKPWVEIW
-436 RTKISLLYD
+436 ITKISLLYD

-454 KGSQD
+454 KDSYD

-464 NKLSDILD
+464 NKLIDILN
-472 WMEKEIEKQY
+472 WMEKEIEKQQY

-488 EIMNS
+488 EIMTS

-542 LAAMHSIIQTCLLHG
+542 LAAMHSIIQTCLLHR
-557 ISPRSYLSYYFEECS
+557 ISPRSYLIYYFEECT
-572 KRNSAP
+572 KRNSAYD
-578 NENEIE
+578 ENEID
-584 LFLPHKLSEKI
+584 LFLPHKLSEEI
-595 KQKLKIPEKE
+595 KQKLKIPETE
-605 VPDDT
+605 VLDDT

>member
-1 MQGLLKGT
+1 MA
-9 EMLLTE
+9 EMLLKL
-15 EKKLNVKICQGS
+15 EKKSPIKVCLGAVSCETVQKLIDELQLVGVELRKNEQRIS
-27 DACEIVCGLISK
+27 DLEADIK
-39 IEELGRE
+39 ELRI
-46 NEHYRKIIEI
+46 YSL
-56 ATEEFEKKNG
+56 
-66 YIIELEKEQQG
+66 ELEQ
-77 LKEYISGL
+77 
-85 EKENKLLKEN
+85 ENKLLKKE
-95 LEKEQGNVRLFQKML
+95 LEKEKANVRLLQKML
-110 FSRGS
+110 FARGT
-115 EQQVEQRSDSEK
+115 EKQVEQRSGAEK
-127 QEEVEYEE
+127 REEVEYEE

-147 GAKSGHKGHGR
+147 GAKNGHKGHGR
-158 KMHDN
+158 KIPDN
-163 LPLKEEIIDLPQ
+163 LPVKEEIIDLPE

-182 CGKPLEDTGLCEE
+182 CGKPLKDTGLYEV
-195 SSEISVEK
+195 SSEISVK
-203 TYYRIVK
+203 KVYYIKKK

-216 KTCNCNKRHIFV
+216 KTCDCDKCHTLM
-228 KAPLPP
+228 KAPQSP
-234 KLIGKGK
+234 KLIPKGK
-241 FSIEFWIELLINK
+241 FSIEFWVELLINK

-272 IEVSSGTITGGFQF
+272 IEVSSGTITGGLQF
-286 IYSNYIIIL
+286 IYSNYVIAL

-303 RKTKRLHAD
+303 RKTKHLHAD
-312 ETGYYIFQEIEG
+312 ETGYYIFQEVEG
-324 KKNHKWYVWGFVC
+324 KKNYNWYMWGFVC
-337 KNVRVFVLDAT
+337 KSVILFVLDPT

-378 NSKPLYIVNADKY
+378 NSEPVYIVNADKY
-391 SAYKALQN
+391 SSYKALQN
-399 QGLILI
+399 QGLIVI

-427 ELKLWCEIW
+427 ELKPWVEIW
-436 RTKISLLYD
+436 ITKISLLYD

-454 KGSQD
+454 KDSYD

-464 NKLSDILD
+464 NKLIDILN
-472 WMEKEIEKQY
+472 WMEKEIEKQQY

-488 EIMNS
+488 EIMTS

-542 LAAMHSIIQTCLLHG
+542 LAAMHSIIQTCLLHR
-557 ISPRSYLSYYFEECS
+557 ISPRSYLIYYFEECT
-572 KRNSAP
+572 KRNSAYD
-578 NENEIE
+578 ENEID
-584 LFLPHKLSEKI
+584 LFLPHKLSEEI
-595 KQKLKIPEKE
+595 KQKLKIPETE
-605 VPDDT
+605 VLDDT

>member
-1 MQGLLKGT
+1 MA
-9 EMLLTE
+9 EMLLKL
-15 EKKLNVKICQGS
+15 EKKSPIKVCLGAVSCETVQNLIDELQLVGVELRKNEQRIS
-27 DACEIVCGLISK
+27 DLEADIK
-39 IEELGRE
+39 ELRI
-46 NEHYRKIIEI
+46 YSL
-56 ATEEFEKKNG
+56 
-66 YIIELEKEQQG
+66 ELEQ
-77 LKEYISGL
+77 
-85 EKENKLLKEN
+85 ENKLLKKE
-95 LEKEQGNVRLFQKML
+95 LEKEKANVRLLQKML
-110 FSRGS
+110 FARGT
-115 EQQVEQRSDSEK
+115 EKQVEQRSGAEK
-127 QEEVEYEE
+127 REEVEYEE

-147 GAKSGHKGHGR
+147 GAKNGHKGHGR
-158 KMHDN
+158 KIPDN
-163 LPLKEEIIDLPQ
+163 LPVKEEIIDLPE

-182 CGKPLEDTGLCEE
+182 CGKPLKDTGLYEV
-195 SSEISVEK
+195 SSEISVK
-203 TYYRIVK
+203 KVYYIKKK

-216 KTCNCNKRHIFV
+216 KTCDCDKCHTLM
-228 KAPLPP
+228 KAPQSP
-234 KLIGKGK
+234 KLIPKGK
-241 FSIEFWIELLINK
+241 FSIEFWVELLINK

-272 IEVSSGTITGGFQF
+272 IEVSSGTITGGLQF
-286 IYSNYIIIL
+286 IYSNYVIAL

-303 RKTKRLHAD
+303 RKTKHLHAD
-312 ETGYYIFQEIEG
+312 ETGYYIFQEVEG
-324 KKNHKWYVWGFVC
+324 KKNYNWYMWGFVC
-337 KNVRVFVLDAT
+337 KSVILFVLDPT

-378 NSKPLYIVNADKY
+378 NSEPVYIVNADKY
-391 SAYKALQN
+391 SSYKALQN
-399 QGLILI
+399 QGLIVI

-427 ELKLWCEIW
+427 ELKPWVEIW
-436 RTKISLLYD
+436 ITKISLLYD

-454 KGSQD
+454 KDSYD

-464 NKLSDILD
+464 NKLIDILD
-472 WMEKEIEKQY
+472 WMEKEIEKQQY

-488 EIMNS
+488 EIMTS

-542 LAAMHSIIQTCLLHG
+542 LAAMHSIIQTCLLHR
-557 ISPRSYLSYYFEECS
+557 ISPRSYLIYYFEECT
-572 KRNSAP
+572 KRNSAHD
-578 NENEIE
+578 ENEID
-584 LFLPHKLSEKI
+584 LFLPHKLSEEI
-595 KQKLKIPEKE
+595 KQKLKIPETE
-605 VPDDT
+605 VLDDT

>member
-1 MQGLLKGT
+1 MA
-9 EMLLTE
+9 EMLLKL
-15 EKKLNVKICQGS
+15 EKKSPVKVCLGAVSCETVQKLIDELQLVGVELRKNEQRIS
-27 DACEIVCGLISK
+27 DLEADIK
-39 IEELGRE
+39 ELRI
-46 NEHYRKIIEI
+46 YSL
-56 ATEEFEKKNG
+56 
-66 YIIELEKEQQG
+66 ELEQ
-77 LKEYISGL
+77 
-85 EKENKLLKEN
+85 ENKLLKKE
-95 LEKEQGNVRLFQKML
+95 LEKEKANVRLLQKML
-110 FSRGS
+110 FARGT
-115 EQQVEQRSDSEK
+115 EKQVEQRSGAEK
-127 QEEVEYEE
+127 REEVEYEE

-147 GAKSGHKGHGR
+147 GAKNGHKGHGR
-158 KMHDN
+158 KIPDN
-163 LPLKEEIIDLPQ
+163 LPVKEEIIDLPE

-182 CGKPLEDTGLCEE
+182 CGKPLKDTGLYEV
-195 SSEISVEK
+195 SSEISVK
-203 TYYRIVK
+203 KVYYIKKK

-216 KTCNCNKRHIFV
+216 KTCDCDKCHTLM
-228 KAPLPP
+228 KAPQSP
-234 KLIGKGK
+234 KLIPKGK
-241 FSIEFWIELLINK
+241 FSIEFWVELLINK

-272 IEVSSGTITGGFQF
+272 IEVSSGTITGGLQF
-286 IYSNYIIIL
+286 IYSNYVIAL

-303 RKTKRLHAD
+303 RKTKHLHAD
-312 ETGYYIFQEIEG
+312 ETGYYIFQEVEG
-324 KKNHKWYVWGFVC
+324 KKNYNWYMWGFVC
-337 KNVRVFVLDAT
+337 KSVILFVLDPT

-378 NSKPLYIVNADKY
+378 NSEPVYIVNADKY
-391 SAYKALQN
+391 SSYKALQN
-399 QGLILI
+399 QGLIVI

-427 ELKLWCEIW
+427 ELKPWVEIW
-436 RTKISLLYD
+436 ITKISLLYD

-454 KGSQD
+454 KDSYD

-464 NKLSDILD
+464 NKLIDILD
-472 WMEKEIEKQY
+472 WMEKEIEKQQY

-488 EIMNS
+488 EIMTS

-542 LAAMHSIIQTCLLHG
+542 LAAMHSIIQTCLLHR
-557 ISPRSYLSYYFEECS
+557 ISPRSYLIYYFEECT
-572 KRNSAP
+572 KRNSAYD
-578 NENEIE
+578 ENEID
-584 LFLPHKLSEKI
+584 LFLPHKLSEEI
-595 KQKLKIPEKE
+595 KQKLKIPETE
-605 VPDDT
+605 VLDDT

>member
-1 MQGLLKGT
+1 MA
-9 EMLLTE
+9 EMLLKL
-15 EKKLNVKICQGS
+15 EKKSPVKVCLGAVSCETVQKLIDELQLVGVELRKNEQRIS
-27 DACEIVCGLISK
+27 DLEADIK
-39 IEELGRE
+39 ELRI
-46 NEHYRKIIEI
+46 YSL
-56 ATEEFEKKNG
+56 
-66 YIIELEKEQQG
+66 ELEQ
-77 LKEYISGL
+77 
-85 EKENKLLKEN
+85 ENKLLKKE
-95 LEKEQGNVRLFQKML
+95 LEKEKANVRLLQKML
-110 FSRGS
+110 FARGT
-115 EQQVEQRSDSEK
+115 EKQVEQRSGAEK
-127 QEEVEYEE
+127 REEVEYEE

-147 GAKSGHKGHGR
+147 GAKNGHKGHGR
-158 KMHDN
+158 KIPDN
-163 LPLKEEIIDLPQ
+163 LPVKEEIIDLPE

-182 CGKPLEDTGLCEE
+182 CGKPLKDTGLYEV
-195 SSEISVEK
+195 SSEISVK
-203 TYYRIVK
+203 KVYYIKKK

-216 KTCNCNKRHIFV
+216 KTCDCDKCHTLM
-228 KAPLPP
+228 KAPQSP
-234 KLIGKGK
+234 KLIPKGK
-241 FSIEFWIELLINK
+241 FSIEFWVELLINK

-272 IEVSSGTITGGFQF
+272 IEVSSGTITGGLQF
-286 IYSNYIIIL
+286 IYSNYVIAL

-303 RKTKRLHAD
+303 RKTKHLHAD
-312 ETGYYIFQEIEG
+312 ETGYYIFQEVEG
-324 KKNHKWYVWGFVC
+324 KKNYNWYMWGFVC
-337 KNVRVFVLDAT
+337 KSVILFVLDPT

-378 NSKPLYIVNADKY
+378 NSEPVYIVNADKY
-391 SAYKALQN
+391 SSYKALQN
-399 QGLILI
+399 QGLIVI

-427 ELKLWCEIW
+427 ELKPWVEIW
-436 RTKISLLYD
+436 ITKISLLYD

-454 KGSQD
+454 KDSYD

-464 NKLSDILD
+464 NKLIDILN
-472 WMEKEIEKQY
+472 WMEKEIEKQQY

-488 EIMNS
+488 EIMTS

-542 LAAMHSIIQTCLLHG
+542 LAAMHSIIQTCLLHR
-557 ISPRSYLSYYFEECS
+557 ISPRSYLIYYFEECT
-572 KRNSAP
+572 KRNSAHD
-578 NENEIE
+578 ENEID
-584 LFLPHKLSEKI
+584 LFLPHKLSEEI
-595 KQKLKIPEKE
+595 KQKLKIPETE
-605 VPDDT
+605 VLDDT

>member
-1 MQGLLKGT
+1 MA
-9 EMLLTE
+9 EMLLKL
-15 EKKLNVKICQGS
+15 EKKSPIKVCLGAVSCETVQKLIDELQLVGVELRKNEQHIS
-27 DACEIVCGLISK
+27 DLEADIK
-39 IEELGRE
+39 ELRI
-46 NEHYRKIIEI
+46 YSL
-56 ATEEFEKKNG
+56 
-66 YIIELEKEQQG
+66 ELEQ
-77 LKEYISGL
+77 
-85 EKENKLLKEN
+85 ENKLLKKE
-95 LEKEQGNVRLFQKML
+95 LEKEKANVRLLQKML
-110 FSRGS
+110 FARGT
-115 EQQVEQRSDSEK
+115 EKQVEQRSGAEK
-127 QEEVEYEE
+127 REEVEYEE

-147 GAKSGHKGHGR
+147 GAKNGHKGHGR
-158 KMHDN
+158 KIPDN
-163 LPLKEEIIDLPQ
+163 LPVKEEIIDLPE

-182 CGKPLEDTGLCEE
+182 CGKPLKDTGLYEV
-195 SSEISVEK
+195 SSEISVK
-203 TYYRIVK
+203 KVYYIKKK

-216 KTCNCNKRHIFV
+216 KTCDCDKCHTLM
-228 KAPLPP
+228 KAPQSP
-234 KLIGKGK
+234 KLIPKGK
-241 FSIEFWIELLINK
+241 FSIEFWVELLINK

-272 IEVSSGTITGGFQF
+272 IEVSSGTITGGLQF
-286 IYSNYIIIL
+286 IYSNYVIAL

-303 RKTKRLHAD
+303 RKTKHLHAD
-312 ETGYYIFQEIEG
+312 ETGYYIFQEVEG
-324 KKNHKWYVWGFVC
+324 KKNYNWYMWGFVC
-337 KNVRVFVLDAT
+337 KSVILFVLDPT

-378 NSKPLYIVNADKY
+378 NSEPVYIVNADKY
-391 SAYKALQN
+391 SSYKALQN
-399 QGLILI
+399 QGLIVI

-427 ELKLWCEIW
+427 ELKPWVEIW
-436 RTKISLLYD
+436 ITKISLLYD

-454 KGSQD
+454 KDSYD

-464 NKLSDILD
+464 NKLIDILD
-472 WMEKEIEKQY
+472 WMEKEIEKQQY

-488 EIMNS
+488 EIMTS

-542 LAAMHSIIQTCLLHG
+542 LAAMHSIIQTCLLHR
-557 ISPRSYLSYYFEECS
+557 ISPRSYLIYYFEECT
-572 KRNSAP
+572 KRNSAHD
-578 NENEIE
+578 ENEID
-584 LFLPHKLSEKI
+584 LFLPHKLSEEI
-595 KQKLKIPEKE
+595 KQKLKIPETE
-605 VPDDT
+605 VLDDT